1 MGHAQVMHGW
11 TMEAFDMLLEAWV
24 TIVQD
29 PMLAPSDMPGAGD
42 TTAGPHFEMQV
53 RPPSF
58 LIKPRGWISR

>member
-1 MGHAQVMHGW
+1 MHGW

-29 PMLAPSDMPGAGD
+29 PMLAPSGRGLDMPGAGD

-53 RPPSF
+53 GPP
-58 LIKPRGWISR
+58 PC